1 MTTPRPDDVSR
12 LDPLKRVGDEQKQTS
27 TPSQSFESYM
37 EKAASQPSGP
47 GKSTGVSPFE
57 LAKGNQPLATGPTF
71 DNLLTQVKSAQTM
84 LGDINNQLQTPN
96 LKLKQSQRYLLR
108 NKLTSANSYLN
119 AANTKMGVEAP
130 ADSGESKRTGIVGK
144 FLDYVDEGQ
153 NNLMTAQ
160 KQLMDLKSKG
170 ESLNPGDFLSIQVKL
185 AHAQQEIEYASIML
199 SKAVEDMK
207 TLFNIQ
213 L

>member
-12 LDPLKRVGDEQKQTS
+12 LDPLKRVGDEQKQTP

-37 EKAASQPSGP
+37 EKAASQPGGP

-57 LAKGNQPLATGPTF
+57 LAKGNQPLAAGPTF

-130 ADSGESKRTGIVGK
+130 TDSGESKRTGIVGK